1 VDTTETGPI
10 TPSGTSSGEADD
22 NLVGAAADRGDAH
35 ELVTLPLLPVSTG
48 VVFPGMVV
56 TFRAESDDARTAVD
70 AAERGDHDL
79 LLVPRIA
86 GAASA
91 DGSEPGSGRYAT
103 VGTVVRIEQTGTLPD
118 GARVAIVRGRHRAR
132 LGQGVV
138 GETTTLWVEAHP
150 IIEPSES
157 SDSMS
162 DARVEAL
169 AGEYR
174 EVARELLEAV
184 GGRAVTGVLAE
195 ARSPGA
201 LADTIGWWPSLPFER
216 KVELLETLDVETR
229 LTKALSWARAA
240 LAETKVAQDIDAEV
254 TGGFEKAQ
262 REMILRRQMDAIRK
276 ELGDGGDDAVA
287 DYRTRVAESGAPDT
301 VATAINKEI
310 DRLERVGEQSM
321 ESSWIRTWLDTIL
334 EVPWG
339 SRTEDDLDLVHA
351 RSVLDAD
358 HTGLDEVKDRIIEFL
373 AVRKRRAER
382 NVDTSAH
389 RRAGTILVLA
399 GPPGVG
405 KTSLGESV
413 ARALG
418 RTFVRT
424 ALGGIHDEAEIR
436 GHRRTYVGARPG
448 RIVRALIDADS
459 MNPVILLD
467 EIDKVGSDYRGDPTA
482 ALLEVLDPAQNHTFR
497 DHYLE
502 VELDLSGVVF
512 IATANALDRVPAPLL
527 DRMEV
532 ITISG
537 YSEDEKL
544 AIARD
549 HLVPRVFDRN
559 GVDTSEVELTDDTL
573 RAVISGYTR
582 EAGVRRLEQRLDR
595 LVRKAATRLA
605 TGEAVAPVQVDPD
618 SLRDVLGRPIPDERP
633 AERVIKPGI
642 ATGLAVTGAGG
653 DVLYVEAVDMDGE
666 PGLTL
671 TGQLGDVMRE
681 SGEIALSYL
690 RANAATL
697 GIDATRVQ
705 RRFHVH
711 FPAGAVPK
719 DGPSAGITMT
729 TALAS
734 QLTGRAVRSDVA
746 MTGEITLQGRVLPIG
761 GVKEKV
767 LAAHRAGIRTVI
779 LPKANEPD
787 AEDIPDEVREEL
799 TLHFV
804 DDISD
809 VLRLALVA

>member
-1 VDTTETGPI
+1 
-10 TPSGTSSGEADD
+10 
-22 NLVGAAADRGDAH
+22 
-35 ELVTLPLLPVSTG
+35 
-48 VVFPGMVV
+48 
-56 TFRAESDDARTAVD
+56 
-70 AAERGDHDL
+70 
-79 LLVPRIA
+79 
-86 GAASA
+86 
-91 DGSEPGSGRYAT
+91 
-103 VGTVVRIEQTGTLPD
+103 
-118 GARVAIVRGRHRAR
+118 
-132 LGQGVV
+132 
-138 GETTTLWVEAHP
+138 
-150 IIEPSES
+150 
-157 SDSMS
+157 
-162 DARVEAL
+162 
-169 AGEYR
+169 
-174 EVARELLEAV
+174 
-184 GGRAVTGVLAE
+184 
-195 ARSPGA
+195 
-201 LADTIGWWPSLPFER
+201 
-216 KVELLETLDVETR
+216 
-229 LTKALSWARAA
+229 
-240 LAETKVAQDIDAEV
+240 
-254 TGGFEKAQ
+254 
-262 REMILRRQMDAIRK
+262 
-276 ELGDGGDDAVA
+276 
-287 DYRTRVAESGAPDT
+287 
-301 VATAINKEI
+301 
-310 DRLERVGEQSM
+310 M

-334 EVPWG
+334 EIPWG
-339 SRTEDDLDLVHA
+339 SSSEDDLDLVHA

-382 NVDTSAH
+382 NVDTSTH

-418 RTFVRT
+418 RKFVRT

-448 RIVRALIDADS
+448 RIVRALIDADT

-502 VELDLSGVVF
+502 VELDLSAVVF

-532 ITISG
+532 ITIGG

-559 GVDTSEVELTDDTL
+559 GVDTTEVVLPEETL

-605 TGEAVAPVQVDPD
+605 TGEASAPVTVEPD

-653 DVLYVEAVDMDGE
+653 DVLYVEALDMDGE

-690 RANAATL
+690 RANAEAL
-697 GIDATRVQ
+697 GIDSTRVQ

-779 LPKANEPD
+779 LPMANKPD
-787 AEDIPDEVREEL
+787 AEDIPDDVRAQL
-799 TLHFV
+799 SLHFV
-804 DDISD
+804 EDIGE